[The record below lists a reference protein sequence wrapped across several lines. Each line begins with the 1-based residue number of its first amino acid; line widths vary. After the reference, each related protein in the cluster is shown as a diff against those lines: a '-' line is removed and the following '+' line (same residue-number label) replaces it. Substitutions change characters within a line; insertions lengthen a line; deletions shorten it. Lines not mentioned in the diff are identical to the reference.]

1 MTGRRGAFPLA
12 DQVAQPALARAQFGE
27 GLGDGDL
34 LMFEFG
40 DARLRFFQRDAQLF
54 EMLRVDIVHLQHLAN
69 VGEGEAEPLAAQ
81 HQDEPR
87 AVAMGIDALI
97 ADALRREQPCSS

>member
-1 MTGRRGAFPLA
+1 MRACAFFS
-12 DQVAQPALARAQFGE
+12 VTRK
-27 GLGDGDL
+27 
-34 LMFEFG
+34 
-40 DARLRFFQRDAQLF
+40 LF

-81 HQDEPR
+81 HQDEAR

-97 ADALRREQPCSS
+97 ADALRREQPLILIEPQRAMRDAGLGRQIANGIKPRLGVRVLAFARLP